1 MWSSITTVPNRS
13 FKSATLSLLLCLSSV
28 CLGQGVEF
36 RPPSAVTAGQS
47 TTISTS
53 GSGDGTFYV
62 LGPGHASKQK
72 VRLGQDIT
80 IGADQLNV
88 AGRYLAILCSTKC
101 QSAAFYVSPISPAS
115 LSFLVHPSRVPV
127 KQPDAISGVAIPY
140 DKFHNLVAAPLT
152 IDFQLK
158 SSSGEGMSRAA
169 PTRYGV
175 AWFRASSG
183 LRAGS
188 AQVAASIGQLSV
200 RRIVQQVAGDPCN
213 LRMTGHR
220 NAKGILVQTQP
231 VRDCSGN
238 PVPDG
243 TIVTFTENGPDGK
256 SSVDTPV
263 KQGIAQGQLL
273 ATGPVVI
280 SVASGV
286 VMGNQL
292 RMEAK

>member
-1 MWSSITTVPNRS
+1 VD
-13 FKSATLSLLLCLSSV
+13 A
-28 CLGQGVEF
+28 
-36 RPPSAVTAGQS
+36 
-47 TTISTS
+47 
-53 GSGDGTFYV
+53 
-62 LGPGHASKQK
+62 
-72 VRLGQDIT
+72 
-80 IGADQLNV
+80 
-88 AGRYLAILCSTKC
+88 AGRYLAILCSTAC
-101 QSAAFYVSPISPAS
+101 ESATFYVSPAGPAS

-140 DKFHNLVAAPLT
+140 DKFHNLVTSAVT

-158 SSSGEGMSRAA
+158 SSSGEAMSRPV

-183 LRAGS
+183 LRAGP
-188 AQVAASIGQLSV
+188 AQLAASVGQLSV
-200 RRIVQQVAGDPCN
+200 RRIVQQVAGDPCD
-213 LRMTGHR
+213 LRMTGQR
-220 NAKGILVQTQP
+220 NPKGVLVQTQP

-263 KQGIAQGQLL
+263 KQGIAQAQLL

>member
-1 MWSSITTVPNRS
+1 
-13 FKSATLSLLLCLSSV
+13 
-28 CLGQGVEF
+28 
-36 RPPSAVTAGQS
+36 
-47 TTISTS
+47 
-53 GSGDGTFYV
+53 
-62 LGPGHASKQK
+62 
-72 VRLGQDIT
+72 
-80 IGADQLNV
+80 
-88 AGRYLAILCSTKC
+88 
-101 QSAAFYVSPISPAS
+101 
-115 LSFLVHPSRVPV
+115 VPV

-213 LRMTGHR
+213 LRMTGQR

>member
-1 MWSSITTVPNRS
+1 VRNRS
-13 FKSATLSLLLCLSSV
+13 LKSAALFLLVCPASV
-28 CLGQGVEF
+28 SLGQGAKL
-36 RPPSAVTAGQS
+36 RPPSAVTAGQP

-53 GSGDGTFYV
+53 GSGDGTFYL
-62 LGPGHASKQK
+62 LGPVQTSKKK
-72 VRLGQDIT
+72 VRLGQEIAV
-80 IGADQLNV
+80 GADQLNA
-88 AGRYLAILCSTKC
+88 AGRYLAILCSTAC
-101 QSAAFYVSPISPAS
+101 QSAVFYVSPASPAS

-140 DKFHNLVAAPLT
+140 DKFHNLVTAALT

-158 SSSGEGMSRAA
+158 SSSGEAMSRPV

-188 AQVAASIGQLSV
+188 AQLAASVAASIGQLSV

-213 LRMTGHR
+213 LRMTGQR
-220 NAKGILVQTQP
+220 NPKGILVQTQP

-263 KQGIAQGQLL
+263 KQGIAQAQLL

>member
-1 MWSSITTVPNRS
+1 MWWSTTTVANRS
-13 FKSATLSLLLCLSSV
+13 FKPAALFLLVCLASV
-28 CLGQGVEF
+28 CLGQGVEL
-36 RPPSAVTAGQS
+36 RPPSAVTAGQP

-53 GSGDGTFYV
+53 GSGDGTFYL
-62 LGPGHASKQK
+62 LGPGHTLKQK
-72 VRLGQDIT
+72 VRLGQEIT
-80 IGADQLNV
+80 VGADQLNA
-88 AGRYLAILCSTKC
+88 AGRYLAILCSTAC
-101 QSAAFYVSPISPAS
+101 QSAAFYISPASPAS

-140 DKFHNLVAAPLT
+140 DKFHNLVTAPLM

-158 SSSGEGMSRAA
+158 SSSGEATSRPV

-188 AQVAASIGQLSV
+188 AQLAASIGQLSV

-213 LRMTGHR
+213 LRITGQR
-220 NAKGILVQTQP
+220 NPKGILVQTQP

-243 TIVTFTENGPDGK
+243 TIVTFTENGPGGK

-263 KQGIAQGQLL
+263 KQGIAQTQLL

-292 RMEAK
+292 RVEAK